1 MWKEYSLNYLKKNK
15 STAAFIVIA
24 VFVASMFISLL
35 STLFYNMWT
44 NDIDRIKASEGDWQA
59 RIYIALSTDEMDTL
73 NSFANVE
80 NVVLSAENA
89 YADLYFANPSEIYE
103 DMPLIAEKLNIS
115 DENIEYHSSLL
126 QKQFIYSKAS
136 GEQPAPIE
144 LFYFAVVILLCV
156 ALILIIKNAF
166 AFSMRTRV
174 RQLGILQSVGATPKQ
189 LRLVMF
195 QEASVLSI
203 LPAVTGILAG
213 IGLVAIFIR
222 YANSLTAQL
231 GMQGATLHYH
241 ILLFLITI
249 IVTMATVFISIWL
262 PAKNLSKLESVELIK
277 EQPLKIKKVKKYTLF
292 SKLFGVEGELA
303 RKSIYV
309 RRKEFR
315 TATICLL
322 LSFFVLSVF
331 LNFMT
336 LSEIS
341 TQRSYWNRYE
351 DVWDVMVEVS
361 GSKVDDATME
371 SIRKVNGVSSAVLYK
386 TDLSYR
392 ALLSEDAF
400 SAELRSQGGYTT
412 YNSSAETDENG
423 EYLIN
428 APLLILDDKSFES
441 YCAQNGIGNIRS
453 DQPSAIVVN
462 KIGDV
467 LYSGSDD
474 ANYIEF
480 LDPSRNLSLH
490 LQVSTED
497 GQIERSLHIIGYTQ
511 NVPEVRE
518 DFSAFSLLLVLP
530 ESDYFM
536 MNDSSAGISY
546 INIKATQSEDL
557 AALQSN
563 ISRILNGKFNYT
575 IENRIDSYNTN
586 SQMYEGYKKIVTII
600 CAVIACIGV
609 SNVFANTLGYMQQRK
624 REFAKYQSI
633 GITPK
638 SIAKILFFEA
648 LVIGVK
654 PILLSIPFNILFIL
668 LTTSSQGITLG
679 DFLTQMPLLQNILF
693 ALAVLTAV
701 ALSYYICGRKI
712 LNANIADVLKND
724 SN

>member
-15 STAAFIVIA
+15 STTAFIVIA
-24 VFVASMFISLL
+24 VFVASLFISLL

-59 RIYIALSTDEMDTL
+59 RIHIALSTDEIDTL

-80 NVVLSAENA
+80 NVVLSVENA

-126 QKQFIYSKAS
+126 QKQFIYSKAN

-144 LFYFAVVILLCV
+144 LFYIAVVILLCV

-189 LRLVMF
+189 LRLIMF

-249 IVTMATVFISIWL
+249 IVTMVTVFISIWL

-292 SKLFGVEGELA
+292 SKMFGVEGELA

-315 TATICLL
+315 AATICLV

-361 GSKVDDATME
+361 GSEVDDATME
-371 SIRKVNGVSSAVLYK
+371 SLRGVNGVSSAVLYK

-392 ALLSEDAF
+392 ALLSEDAL
-400 SAELRSQGGYTT
+400 SAELRSQGGYTA

-474 ANYIEF
+474 SNYVEF
-480 LDPSRNLSLH
+480 LNPNRNLSLH
-490 LQVSTED
+490 LQGSTEEK
-497 GQIERSLHIIGYTQ
+497 QVEQSVNIIGYTQ

-518 DFSAFSLLLVLP
+518 DFSAYSLLLVLP
-530 ESDYFM
+530 ESAYFM
-536 MNDSSAGISY
+536 MTDSPAGISY
-546 INIKATQSEDL
+546 VNIKATQTEDL
-557 AALQSN
+557 AELQSN
-563 ISRILNGKFNYT
+563 ISRIFDEEFNYT

-654 PILLSIPFNILFIL
+654 PILLSIPFNILFVL
-668 LTTSSQGITLG
+668 LTTSSQGTTLG
-679 DFLTQMPLLQNILF
+679 DFLAQMPLLQNILF
-693 ALAVLTAV
+693 ALAVLTTV
-701 ALSYYICGRKI
+701 ALSYYICVRKI
-712 LNANIADVLKND
+712 LSANIADVLKND
-724 SN
+724 TN